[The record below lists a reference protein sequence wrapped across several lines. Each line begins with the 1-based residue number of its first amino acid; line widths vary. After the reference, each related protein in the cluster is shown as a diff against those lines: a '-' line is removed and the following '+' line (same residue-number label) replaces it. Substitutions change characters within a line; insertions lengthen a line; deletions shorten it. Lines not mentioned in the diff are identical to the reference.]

1 MFEHV
6 VDGDETIVSWP
17 HHRFITEIRHA
28 FPAGLTLIPGA
39 SLHTAE
45 WRLLYANKRYNVCET
60 MVVVAGVRYPEELSL
75 CKPLEPNHLKY
86 NLKDLPGNKKRQ
98 QQHQNHGG
106 RGGPNNGVSP
116 PDTNTFIPNHSPSGS
131 TGSLEQS
138 PQPFM
143 CAPVTPTRHQTST
156 PISSP
161 VGGHVW
167 HVKGSIY
174 NNSFALSQQYSSKE
188 ACMNSGTWKKN
199 NQSYGE
205 MNGSYSPYNVN
216 NSLTLEML
224 NGSLDSSLA
233 NSPSQPSP
241 EARNKLLRPRTLVER
256 ARINVAWLD
265 SSLSIMEQGVREY
278 DTLCLRFKF
287 YSFYDLNPKY
297 DSVRINQ
304 IYEQAKWQ
312 LLNEEID
319 CTEEEM
325 LMFAALQVQV
335 TLQAGVPQPIMD
347 SSNTIVED
355 DIDAALTDLQVT
367 LEGSHISSSSD
378 IMQIP
383 ELFDYL
389 RFIK

>member
-1 MFEHV
+1 M
-6 VDGDETIVSWP
+6 
-17 HHRFITEIRHA
+17 
-28 FPAGLTLIPGA
+28 GLKA
-39 SLHTAE
+39 SLATILSSCRGSHEIDTTAKHKWIKKE
-45 WRLLYANKRYNVCET
+45 ATHETDTTKPKRKKENNET
-60 MVVVAGVRYPEELSL
+60 DTTEPKRVRYPEELSL

-161 VGGHVW
+161 VG
-167 HVKGSIY
+167 
-174 NNSFALSQQYSSKE
+174 
-188 ACMNSGTWKKN
+188 SGTWKKN

-256 ARINVAWLD
+256 ARINVA
-265 SSLSIMEQGVREY
+265 
-278 DTLCLRFKF
+278 
-287 YSFYDLNPKY
+287 
-297 DSVRINQ
+297 
-304 IYEQAKWQ
+304 
-312 LLNEEID
+312 
-319 CTEEEM
+319 
-325 LMFAALQVQV
+325 
-335 TLQAGVPQPIMD
+335 
-347 SSNTIVED
+347 
-355 DIDAALTDLQVT
+355 
-367 LEGSHISSSSD
+367 
-378 IMQIP
+378 
-383 ELFDYL
+383 
-389 RFIK
+389 

>member
-1 MFEHV
+1 MYPHLREGRYYNRALANYCLLVADIAMDWSDHALWWPARNVWLTRTRFTLDQYGVQADALLHFTPMHKTLRVQLPDLRYLDCRVDFSLKTFNAV
-6 VDGDETIVSWP
+6 VNLSKELGGGFPKCAPRMLGEIHLFGARERGGVGWHDE
-17 HHRFITEIRHA
+17 RRGRN
-28 FPAGLTLIPGA
+28 AGLV
-39 SLHTAE
+39 E
-45 WRLLYANKRYNVCET
+45 WCQCCKVFLGNWSPVVSRQQGQVLRNCLYVCET
-60 MVVVAGVRYPEELSL
+60 LVVVAGVRYPEELSL

-161 VGGHVW
+161 VG
-167 HVKGSIY
+167 
-174 NNSFALSQQYSSKE
+174 
-188 ACMNSGTWKKN
+188 SGTWKKN

-256 ARINVAWLD
+256 ARINVA
-265 SSLSIMEQGVREY
+265 
-278 DTLCLRFKF
+278 
-287 YSFYDLNPKY
+287 
-297 DSVRINQ
+297 
-304 IYEQAKWQ
+304 
-312 LLNEEID
+312 
-319 CTEEEM
+319 
-325 LMFAALQVQV
+325 
-335 TLQAGVPQPIMD
+335 
-347 SSNTIVED
+347 
-355 DIDAALTDLQVT
+355 
-367 LEGSHISSSSD
+367 
-378 IMQIP
+378 
-383 ELFDYL
+383 
-389 RFIK
+389 